1 MSGNADEKCRI
12 VDRNEDGNG
21 MIGTQNING
30 QKEIACSTVYDGK
43 KSSTLKLLKSILS
56 SYVQFIQ
63 SPSRQDS
70 ILKTVQYSLWLLS
83 KFYRGSGTN
92 KHRQLPHRVAE
103 SLLKLQGEISWARY
117 VLRFFGFPA
126 AINDVVDMESG
137 WGTGNNANRIGRV
150 MSWSMVA
157 YYPLEHLSYL
167 LWKGPGIRWLPIVSP
182 TTPMQNPVASTT
194 CPNHEKSRN
203 KRSAYRYSSA
213 QLASKA
219 SAWSCR
225 FWLTWIVLDI
235 VRCTLALR
243 EIQQTSHQLE
253 ETAKSASAAND
264 GLRQSDRVEEEG
276 AESLQHKAMYKE
288 TITTVRTEHI
298 RILRHALYVL
308 PAINWSLP
316 EWDTKPWLS
325 GDLVNGL
332 CWVESM
338 IGLYQGIH
346 DYQKT

>member
-12 VDRNEDGNG
+12 VDRNENGNG
-21 MIGTQNING
+21 MIGTQNNNG
-30 QKEIACSTVYDGK
+30 QKKSAGSAVYDGK
-43 KSSTLKLLKSILS
+43 KTSTLKLLKSILS

-92 KHRQLPHRVAE
+92 KHRLPHRVAE

-126 AINDVVDMESG
+126 AINDVANMENG
-137 WGTGNNANRIGRV
+137 WATGNNANRIGRV

-157 YYPLEHLSYL
+157 YYPLENLAYL
-167 LWKGPGIRWLPIVSP
+167 LWKGPGIRWLPIVSL
-182 TTPMQNPVASTT
+182 TTPMQKNPVASTT
-194 CPNHEKSRN
+194 CPNN
-203 KRSAYRYSSA
+203 TSAYRYSSA

-225 FWLTWIVLDI
+225 LWLTWIVLDI
-235 VRCTLALR
+235 VRCTMALR
-243 EIQQTSHQLE
+243 EIEQTSDHPSE
-253 ETAKSASAAND
+253 ETAKPASAAND
-264 GLRQSDRVEEEG
+264 DGLRQTDSVEEEA
-276 AESLQHKAMYKE
+276 AESLQHKAIA
-288 TITTVRTEHI
+288 TIRTEHM
-298 RILRHALYVL
+298 RILRNALYVL

-316 EWDTKPWLS
+316 QWDTKPWLS

-332 CWVESM
+332 CWVESV
-338 IGLYQGIH
+338 IGLYQGVH